1 MGQAIKSRKAERSAK
16 QEVTAALA
24 REKLNA
30 YAEREK
36 AKMEALLEMAK
47 ASKKEG
53 ALWWSQFQN

>member
-1 MGQAIKSRKAERSAK
+1 
-16 QEVTAALA
+16 LA

-36 AKMEALLEMAK
+36 AKMDALLEMAK

-53 ALWWSQFQN
+53 ALW

>member
-1 MGQAIKSRKAERSAK
+1 MGQAIKSRKAERTAK

-36 AKMEALLEMAK
+36 AKMDALLEMAK

-53 ALWWSQFQN
+53 ALW